1 MTALWAGSEVLAAKV
16 ATVTRPL
23 SDDLLAR
30 GFADGDEACLTEAY
44 RRWGALLFTVAFRK
58 LGDSEE
64 AKDVT
69 QQVFVGAWRGRKG
82 FDPDRGSLKTWLVG
96 ITYKKIADALERRS
110 RNLRNH
116 EAAAEFASLDNEVQ
130 SAATADA
137 VVDHVVIMDELD
149 QLPAPQQT
157 VLRMAF
163 YDDLSQSQIA
173 QRTGM
178 PLGTVKSHTRRGM
191 MRLKHRLEVDGE
203 AH

>member
-1 MTALWAGSEVLAAKV
+1 MTALWAGSEVLAARV

-23 SDDLLAR
+23 SDDLLAQ
-30 GFADGDEACLTEAY
+30 GFADGDEACLNEAY
-44 RRWGALLFTVAFRK
+44 RRWGALLFTIALRRM
-58 LGDSEE
+58 GDSEE

-82 FDPDRGSLKTWLVG
+82 FDRDRGSLKTWLVG

-110 RNLRNH
+110 RALRDQ
-116 EAAAEFASLDNEVQ
+116 EAAAEFASLDRKADPVT
-130 SAATADA
+130 TADT
-137 VVDHVVIMDELD
+137 VVDHIVIMDELG
-149 QLPAPQQT
+149 QLPAPQQA

-163 YDDLSQSQIA
+163 YDGLSQSQIA
-173 QRTGM
+173 ERTGM

>member
-1 MTALWAGSEVLAAKV
+1 M
-16 ATVTRPL
+16 TRPL
-23 SDDLLAR
+23 SDDLLAQ

-44 RRWGALLFTVAFRK
+44 RRWGALLFTMAFRK

-116 EAAAEFASLDNEVQ
+116 EAVAEFASLDNEVQ

-137 VVDHVVIMDELD
+137 VVDHVVITDELD